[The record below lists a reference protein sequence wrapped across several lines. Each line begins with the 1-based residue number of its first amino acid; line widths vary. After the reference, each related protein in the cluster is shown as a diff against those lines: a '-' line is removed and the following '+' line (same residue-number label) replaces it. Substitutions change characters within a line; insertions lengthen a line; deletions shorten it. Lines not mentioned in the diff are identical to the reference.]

1 MRACMCFA
9 TLQRNV
15 MYSIK
20 QNIKHTL
27 VFFFLIYSAVTSK
40 VHMY

>member
-9 TLQRNV
+9 ILQRNV
-15 MYSIK
+15 MYFIK

-27 VFFFLIYSAVTSK
+27 VFFFF
-40 VHMY
+40 